1 MPDRVQLFHDVH
13 RLPLMFL
20 RQEYIYRRQD
30 PPTHLYRSA
39 EDLRTK
45 NRMLTAAGCKDCGAI
60 LGKIEMLATIPPH
73 RSYKTL
79 KRKEKP

>member
-13 RLPLMFL
+13 KLPLAFL

-39 EDLRTK
+39 KDLGTK
-45 NRMLTAAGCKDCGAI
+45 NRILAAAGCKDCGVV
-60 LGKIEMLATIPPH
+60 LGKIESLATIPPF

-79 KRKEKP
+79 K